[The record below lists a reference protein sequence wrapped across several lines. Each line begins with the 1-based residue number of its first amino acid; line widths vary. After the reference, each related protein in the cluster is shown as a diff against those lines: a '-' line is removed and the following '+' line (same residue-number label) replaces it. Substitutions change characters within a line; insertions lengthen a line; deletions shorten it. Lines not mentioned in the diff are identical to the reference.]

1 MKQNDTNMQK
11 RTDIYISLIS
21 HTNVGKTSLART
33 LLREDIGEVRD
44 KPHVTEKSEAYVM
57 LESEDARLLLWDTPG
72 FGDIRKILSRVKRE
86 GGATS
91 WLLHHVVDRMRER
104 PLFCS
109 VEALKNIKKSADLI
123 FYLVNAHENPVHAGY
138 PALEMELLSYVNK
151 KVIVVLNHISSLGRS
166 PEDHTE
172 EIRKWRDFVKP
183 YSFVVGLYPLDAF
196 QPLPDQEISV
206 LRAVCLH
213 LDSPD
218 NEACYRLVESYIEG
232 QKKTYR
238 ACRNAAWDV
247 FHFALGQEETN
258 RGKEQKDSE
267 KAFSKMQKALAVQMS
282 TFSHTLMVECR
293 ISLADQAVI
302 KTELKDLQ
310 NRIEKL
316 PEKKAG
322 MMAGF
327 VSGLISGLS
336 ADLVSG
342 GLTFGGG
349 AVLGGISGWL
359 AAYYGTKGFNQVF
372 RSSHENLRWSDPFLA
387 NMITTMAALYLRILH
402 HGRARGVLYFSEEE
416 ETEFWLVKLE
426 PMNEKILSLVGESRK
441 APDEENKKHHFD
453 HAFDLCASKQAGIQ
467 SER

>member
-1 MKQNDTNMQK
+1 
-11 RTDIYISLIS
+11 
-21 HTNVGKTSLART
+21 
-33 LLREDIGEVRD
+33 
-44 KPHVTEKSEAYVM
+44 
-57 LESEDARLLLWDTPG
+57 
-72 FGDIRKILSRVKRE
+72 
-86 GGATS
+86 
-91 WLLHHVVDRMRER
+91 
-104 PLFCS
+104 
-109 VEALKNIKKSADLI
+109 
-123 FYLVNAHENPVHAGY
+123 
-138 PALEMELLSYVNK
+138 MELLSFVNK

-166 PEDHTE
+166 AEDSTE
-172 EIRKWRDFVKP
+172 EIQRWKDFVKAYP
-183 YSFVVGLYPLDAF
+183 FVVGLYPLDAF

-213 LDSPD
+213 LDPPD
-218 NEACYRLVESYIEG
+218 NEECFSLVESYIEG
-232 QKKTYR
+232 QKMTYR

-247 FHFALGQEETN
+247 FRFALNQEESN

-267 KAFSKMQKALAVQMS
+267 RAFSKMQKTLAVQMS
-282 TFSHTLMVECR
+282 KFSHTLMVECR

-387 NMITTMAALYLRILH
+387 NLITTMAALYLRILH

-416 ETEFWLVKLE
+416 ETEFWLATLE
-426 PMNEKILSLVGESRK
+426 PMNGKILSLVGESRK
-441 APDEENKKHHFD
+441 APDEENKKNRFD
-453 HAFDLCASKQAGIQ
+453 HAFDLCASKQAGLQ
-467 SER
+467 TES